1 MKENLL
7 EGNENYIENIST
19 KLNDDLEMFYFSHSD
34 EILNRIKDDFKKYQN
49 FLLIFVNPKSG
60 SKQGLTVLEHVNKY
74 RVNSISKFN
83 IISFPI
89 NINDSSLIKLP
100 VELNEK
106 NNINNID
113 NMNEN
118 LNAKTEAKFD
128 PMIEFSI
135 IVFNIIN
142 KDEMTLGKM
151 FIKKYLSDFPEF
163 KIKILIA
170 GGDGTVLGIVEE
182 LNREKID
189 LNRCI
194 FGAMPFG
201 TGNDLSNAL
210 GFGNE
215 CQVGDINDFQRVL
228 YTYLIGVESKIDIW
242 ELGIY
247 LDKLTGAMYDVIKDG
262 ERLKEDNDK
271 NKVLTFK
278 KTFVNY
284 FSLGF
289 DARVGFQFEQR
300 RTSNRCCNKVVYA
313 LEGAK
318 RIFCCKKNYGLSELL
333 DGFLEGNNLTNNN
346 NINNINNENNN
357 TTDNNINIIQ
367 EKESDSDIEEVPN
380 EPLITEEKNMID
392 VENVQKRFIFKT
404 KSDERKDIV
413 LKGNPVSLICQNID
427 FYMGGTRNIWG
438 KTTHLGIQQ
447 DEASKEDY
455 REYKRQVVEKFKNQA
470 FDDKQ
475 IEFFTFEHG
484 IEIGLEKVARGLA
497 KRVYQGPGPVFL
509 EFKKEPNEVERVG
522 LTKVYVNCDGEFYH
536 LQNPTEI
543 SVRLNENI
551 CQGQINILRNIKG

>member
-7 EGNENYIENIST
+7 NEGDENNIEN
-19 KLNDDLEMFYFSHSD
+19 LESLPNEELDIFYFSTSNS
-34 EILNRIKDDFKKYQN
+34 IPNRIKDDFKKDEN

-60 SKQGLTVLEHVNKY
+60 SLQGKTVLEHVKKY
-74 RVNSISKFN
+74 RVESISN
-83 IISFPI
+83 YNVISFPV
-89 NINDSSLIKLP
+89 NPNELITKKP
-100 VELNEK
+100 QELNYKEGQIVLEG
-106 NNINNID
+106 NNSHDKI
-113 NMNEN
+113 
-118 LNAKTEAKFD
+118 AKFD
-128 PMIEFSI
+128 PKIEFSI
-135 IVFNIIN
+135 IVFNIIDKN
-142 KDEMTLGKM
+142 EMTLGKK
-151 FIKKYLSDFPEF
+151 FIKKYLTDFPKF

-182 LNREKID
+182 LNKEKIP
-189 LNRCI
+189 LPRCV

-215 CQVGDINDFQRVL
+215 CKVGGINDFQRVL
-228 YTYLIGVESKIDIW
+228 YTYLIGTESKIDIW
-242 ELGIY
+242 ELSLNMNQI
-247 LDKLTGAMYDVIKDG
+247 TGAMFDVIKNG
-262 ERLKEDNDK
+262 EKLKEDENK
-271 NKVLTFK
+271 NKVLNFK

-318 RIFCCKKNYGLSELL
+318 RIFCCKKNYGLGQLL
-333 DGFLEGNNLTNNN
+333 DGFLEGSTNKNNN
-346 NINNINNENNN
+346 N
-357 TTDNNINIIQ
+357 TDNTNSDKDNVNIITE
-367 EKESDSDIEEVPN
+367 EKPSDEDIEEVPN
-380 EPLITEEKNMID
+380 EPLISTEETNTIEK
-392 VENVQKRFIFKT
+392 KFIFRT
-404 KSDERKDIV
+404 KSQGQKDIV
-413 LKGNPVSLICQNID
+413 LKGNPVTLICQNID

-438 KTTHLGIQQ
+438 KTSHIGIQQ
-447 DEASKEDY
+447 EELTKDEY
-455 REYKRQVVEKFKNQA
+455 REYKKQVVDNWKNQA

-497 KRVYQGPGPVFL
+497 KRVYQGTGPVFL
-509 EFKKEPNEVERVG
+509 EFKKDPNDTERIA

-543 SVRLNENI
+543 CVRLNTNI
-551 CQGQINILRNIKG
+551 CDGQINILRNIKGL